1 MIHWMTTGSLAYPF
15 ARTALGS
22 GSWRR
27 RVGPDSRVDLSA
39 ARQIIELAVHRE
51 SVERV
56 LTESPQTVQ
65 AMLDAL
71 QEALLLETGGQ
82 VNEIQVQE
90 EGRDE
95 EVCLVSFKP

>member
-1 MIHWMTTGSLAYPF
+1 M
-15 ARTALGS
+15 
-22 GSWRR
+22 
-27 RVGPDSRVDLSA
+27 GPDSRVDLSA

-65 AMLDAL
+65 AMLDAV